1 MATGRRPV
9 DQVATAAQI
18 TGQDA
23 VWIAVRVLGHQG
35 FRWFDLAA
43 LQTHMAAA
51 RRPRL
56 KADSRTITGY
66 LDRLTKAGIL
76 VQEGALWTLPDDP
89 GPVTPRVRKDGSG
102 VAMGA
107 GRRATW
113 RSIRVMGEFTLDDL
127 VRFGSTEDVQIHRVA
142 AKDYVKA
149 LVQAGYVMV
158 IDRPDNRKLPTRY
171 RLLPSKNTGPHP
183 PQIQRTNQVFD
194 PNLNKV
200 VWKGDTE
207 CL

>member
-1 MATGRRPV
+1 MATGRLPADR
-9 DQVATAAQI
+9 VATADRV

-23 VWIAVRVLGHQG
+23 VWIAVRQLAAGG
-35 FRWFDLAA
+35 AAFDLSAVQA
-43 LQTHMAAA
+43 HFAAA

-56 KADSRTITGY
+56 RADKRTITGY
-66 LDRLTKAGIL
+66 LARLTKAGIL
-76 VQEGALWTLPDDP
+76 AEDAPGLWCLPDDP

-113 RSIRVMGEFTLDDL
+113 RAMRVMGDFTLDDL
-127 VRFGSTEDVQIHRVA
+127 VRFGSTEEVAINRVA
-142 AKDYVKA
+142 AQDYVKT
-149 LVQAGYVMV
+149 LVQAGYVAIV
-158 IDRPDNRKLPTRY
+158 SRPDNRKQPTRY
-171 RLLPSKNTGPHP
+171 RLVPSKSTGPHP

-200 VWKGDTE
+200 VWKGETE